1 MNIIICGAGKVG
13 FTIAK
18 ILSEQGHS
26 ITIIDQSSDDIQK
39 IDETLDVKSIVGKA
53 TYPSILEKANASEA
67 DMIIAVTRNDE
78 INMLICQ
85 IAFSIFNVQK
95 KIARIRSQDYLNPKF
110 TKVYN
115 KENLPIDVI
124 ISPEIE
130 IAKSIQRKLEAPGAL
145 DNVPFANN
153 NIRLLEILINE
164 KCPLKDIK
172 INEITKKFPNL
183 NANIIGV
190 IRNDKFVIIKK
201 ASIMKE
207 NDKAYVIINASQ
219 MKETLIAFGHN
230 EKISNKILIVGGGNI
245 GFNLAK
251 NLEESFD
258 SARVKIIE
266 KDKKRAEYIA
276 SELSDT
282 IVINGDALDEEVLI
296 EANIDEA
303 QTVLA
308 LTNDDEDNLM
318 VSVLVEKFVKD
329 ESDLNEKRTMSLINK
344 PNYGLLQ
351 SSLKIDDFID
361 PRMNTVSSILKHI
374 HKGTIENAYSILNG
388 EYEIIEA
395 EIIESSELINKE
407 LKNSNLPDEIRIG
420 AVLRGADVVIPRSN
434 FVFKKEDIVV
444 LLAKKNFFNV
454 VENMFRISSIWLN
467 ELY

>member
-1 MNIIICGAGKVG
+1 
-13 FTIAK
+13 
-18 ILSEQGHS
+18 
-26 ITIIDQSSDDIQK
+26 
-39 IDETLDVKSIVGKA
+39 
-53 TYPSILEKANASEA
+53 
-67 DMIIAVTRNDE
+67 MIIAVTRNDE

-110 TKVYN
+110 TKVYS

-130 IAKSIQRKLEAPGAL
+130 IAKSLQRKLEAPGAL
-145 DNVPFANN
+145 DNVPFADNK
-153 NIRLLEILINE
+153 IRLLEILINE
-164 KCPLKDIK
+164 NCSLKDIK
-172 INEITKKFPNL
+172 LNEITKKFPKL

-190 IRNDKFVIIKK
+190 IRDKKFVVLKK
-201 ASIMKE
+201 TDIMLKD
-207 NDKAYVIINASQ
+207 DKAYVAIKATQ
-219 MKETLIAFGHN
+219 MNDTLTAFGHN
-230 EKISNKILIVGGGNI
+230 EKISNKILIIGGGNI

-266 KDKKRAEYIA
+266 KNKERAELIA
-276 SELSDT
+276 SQLNNT
-282 IVINGDALDEEVLI
+282 IIINGDALDEEVLM
-296 EANIDEA
+296 EANLDEV

-318 VSVLVEKFVKD
+318 VSVLIEKFTKD
-329 ESDLNEKRTMSLINK
+329 NSELSDKRTMALINK
-344 PNYGLLQ
+344 QNYSLLQ
-351 SSLKIDDFID
+351 SSLNIDDFID

-395 EIIESSELINKE
+395 EIIETSELINKE
-407 LKNSNLPDEIRIG
+407 LKNSDLPDEIRVG
-420 AVLRGADVVIPRSN
+420 AILRGEEVIIPRSN

-444 LLAKKNFFNV
+444 LLAKKDFLHI
-454 VENMFRISSIWLN
+454 VENMLRISSI
-467 ELY
+467 